1 MPMTPTKD
9 ELIALLY
16 RALESENGLAV
27 KSTSSDRLRQALYRV
42 KRTEE
47 MFAPLTLTL
56 IDDCE
61 LLIVKKKDNNDG
73 SE

>member
-9 ELIALLY
+9 ELITLLY